1 MPPTETAAPPGK
13 TLELLNPAEI
23 IPRNVRGEPDAEMV
37 DSIRRRG
44 QLEPVVVLKAPDG
57 SLFLRFG
64 DRRRLACIALGRP
77 VEAVVTAATDEE
89 VADLIT
95 SILDQLAENDDR
107 KPLTAADR
115 AYAVQHL
122 FELGI
127 DEQAIEKETGYS
139 RAEITAA
146 RKARKSETARTLA
159 AQYPLD
165 MTQLSVVTE
174 FEGTPEIAERLAEV
188 ARDNPAQFTHATQ
201 LARDEREDTAM
212 LGARA
217 AELTGQ
223 GYTVSYE
230 RPHNEF
236 LLSYWAG
243 PDRKPLTPENHRDC
257 PGSVVVLRTLAY
269 SDSRRVDESWWCTDP
284 KGNGHKRL
292 RTGQAERSP
301 EEASAERSRV
311 VEGNKAWKSA
321 AIVRQNWLRDVLL
334 VRKDLPGGAALFVA
348 RAIAAAEHHLTNAM
362 STMSGGSHTIAR
374 SLLGV
379 EKDSRTGY
387 TTGRGWVTPLLDLLG
402 EVSEQRAQVITLALI
417 LGAYEQQTADLQ
429 TWRYPSPPP
438 QQYLRVLASWGYPLS
453 PIEQD
458 VVDAATKT
466 PAAAAATA
474 EED

>member
-23 IPRNVRGEPDAEMV
+23 IPRNVRQEPDAEMV

-115 AYAVQHL
+115 AYAVQYL
-122 FELGI
+122 FELGV

-146 RKARKSETARTLA
+146 RKARKSDTARTLA

-165 MTQLSVVTE
+165 MTQLAV
-174 FEGTPEIAERLAEV
+174 IAEFDDAPELATGLAET
-188 ARDNPAQFTHATQ
+188 ARDNPAQFTHAAQ
-201 LARDEREDTAM
+201 LARDEREDAAM
-212 LGARA
+212 LAARA
-217 AELTGQ
+217 AELAEQ
-223 GYTVSYE
+223 GYAVGYE
-230 RPHNEF
+230 RPHYEF
-236 LLSYWAG
+236 LLTYWAG
-243 PDRKPLTPENHRDC
+243 PDRKPLTPENHKDC

-269 SDSRRVDESWWCTDP
+269 ADSRRVDESWWCTDP

-321 AIVRQNWLRDVLL
+321 TIVRQNWLRGVLL
-334 VRKDLPGGAALFVA
+334 ARKDLPGGAALFVA

-379 EKDSRTGY
+379 EEDSRTGY

-417 LGAYEQQTADLQ
+417 LGAYEQQTADPQ

-438 QQYLRVLASWGYPLS
+438 QQYLTALAAWGYPLS
-453 PIEQD
+453 PIEQG

-466 PAAAAATA
+466 PTAAAATA
-474 EED
+474 EQD